1 MSDLLDR
8 AVEVLRTLPENM
20 QDTAAQTILNY
31 TATLED
37 EQVHA

>member
-8 AVEVLRTLPENM
+8 AVLRTLPENM

-31 TATLED
+31 AATLED